1 MRSVVDFTKRTP
13 CLVLLVVQLAGVLLY
28 PFMESTYAGR
38 AAFSLFGLLV
48 LGLTVIALRV
58 TPFLTWVAIVLA
70 LPCTALL
77 LVSVFTGSRDLFA
90 WSAGFEMVLYFYA
103 ASSML
108 AYMLGDDKVST
119 DELFAIP
126 AVFTLLAWAFAY
138 LFVVVQALDPHG
150 FNPGG
155 GGTRSWMELLFLSFT
170 TLSSTGL
177 SDVTP
182 ISGHARS
189 VVMLEEV
196 AGVFYIAM
204 VVTRL
209 VSLRSQRS
217 AARAALTPSGPDDRP
232 HPR

>member
-1 MRSVVDFTKRTP
+1 MRHAAGFLKRTP

-28 PFMESTYAGR
+28 PYMESTYAGR
-38 AAFSLFGLLV
+38 AAFALFGLLV
-48 LGLTVIALRV
+48 LGLTLVALRV
-58 TPFLTWVAIVLA
+58 TPSLTWVAALLA
-70 LPCTALL
+70 LPAALLL
-77 LVSVFTGSRDLFA
+77 LVSVFSGSRELFV
-90 WSAGFEMVLYFYA
+90 WSAGFESVVYVYA
-103 ASSML
+103 AGSML
-108 AYMLGDDKVST
+108 AYMLADDEVTT

-138 LFVVVQALDPHG
+138 LFVVVQALDPSG

-155 GGTRSWMELLFLSFT
+155 EGTRSWMELLFLSFT

-177 SDVTP
+177 SDVVP

-189 VVMLEEV
+189 VVMLEQV

-209 VSLRSQRS
+209 VSLRTQRT
-217 AARAALTPSGPDDRP
+217 AAAVPQPGPGDRRD
-232 HPR
+232 PR